1 MVHSCD
7 VVQDLL
13 PLYLDEVCSG
23 ASGKLVREHLGVCE
37 KCRQMLAL
45 MTEDAP
51 EGQAIPDADAVMK
64 KTSYVLSRRAVYS
77 ALGVLGIVVF
87 WLVFFWQER
96 LSDMGDYRYFSYRFH
111 EMISI
116 GIILVPLAALIWL
129 LVLLHRTRKEKAWRK
144 NGALLLVLL
153 LLTVFHTGY
162 FRHQQGSWSTSGLY
176 AVQEVPDEYHI
187 VIRRENGPMV
197 LEVSPMVANLVETDG
212 TAYLL
217 TFTWNERSPN
227 EGVLE
232 YIEVT
237 DIRWEPERADSTGE
251 K

>member
-23 ASGKLVREHLGVCE
+23 ASGKLVREHLEGCE

-51 EGQAIPDADAVMK
+51 EHPDAPDGDAVLK

-77 ALGVLGIVVF
+77 ALGVLSIVVF
-87 WLVFFWQER
+87 WLVYFWQER
-96 LSDMGDYRYFSYRFH
+96 LADVGDYRYFPYRFH

-116 GIILVPLAALIWL
+116 GIILVPLAALVWF
-129 LVLLHRTRKEKAWRK
+129 LVLLHRTRKQKAWRK
-144 NGALLLVLL
+144 NGAMLLVLL
-153 LLTVFHTGY
+153 LLVSFHTGY
-162 FRHQQGSWSTSGLY
+162 FLRQQGSWSTSGLY
-176 AVQEVPDEYHI
+176 EIQEVPDEYHI
-187 VIRRENGPMV
+187 IIEHHGGPMV
-197 LEVSPMVANLVETDG
+197 LEVSPMVANLVKTDG
-212 TAYLL
+212 TAYML
-217 TFTWNERSPN
+217 TFEWNERRPDR
-227 EGVLE
+227 GVLN

-237 DIRWEPERADSTGE
+237 DIRWEPD
-251 K
+251 